1 MVGKKIPNPG
11 KSNTLSARIQR
22 LADYI
27 DAPENTRPK
36 TRAAA
41 HAAQAARVEGLAD
54 YTGRAAAEPARQ
66 KCIYGGVRGFQTM
79 SHAAR
84 KAEMLAL
91 AQTSAHSKDPI
102 NHYVLSWPAGE
113 QPTPAQVE
121 KAVDIFLD
129 ELGLTG
135 HQVFYGLHADT
146 DNPHL
151 HLMINRVQ
159 PVTRKAV
166 EINKGFDLEA
176 LHQAVARIEHIQ
188 GWRREACGRYR
199 VQADG
204 TLRRDRRPPLDPAS
218 TDAQRVHDRLARR
231 YGGSARSA
239 MWIATEDGAPA
250 IRAAASW
257 ADLHARLAARGLRY
271 ARAGSGALLWVDEVA
286 VKASRAGRDCSLP
299 ALERRLGAYQP
310 APPGLTV
317 AARPPEPDEPETAR
331 RAEDHAA
338 REIHQRNQQV
348 VLQERQRAR
357 QQAPVQWSDFP
368 GYEDGLAAQ
377 TASRADRRRARRV
390 ALEGEAT
397 GRPCDIRAFIA
408 VVYDRRVDYRRADDP
423 DGPAGFVDRGH
434 EIAVYA
440 ERDRDTVRAALQLA
454 AQKWGRFRV
463 EGDAEYRALCA
474 RVAAECGFPLGNP
487 EPQAAIRPAGA
498 GRRPAPAP

>member
-27 DAPENTRPK
+27 DAPENTRPN
-36 TRAAA
+36 TRA
-41 HAAQAARVEGLAD
+41 AAQAARVEGLAD
-54 YTGRAAAEPARQ
+54 DTGRAAAEPARQ

-121 KAVDIFLD
+121 KAIDIFLD

-159 PVTRKAV
+159 PITRKAV
-166 EINKGFDLEA
+166 EINKGFDLEV
-176 LHQAVARIEHIQ
+176 LHRAVARIEHVQ

-204 TLRRDRRPPLDPAS
+204 TLRRDRHPPLDPAS

-239 MWIATEDGAPA
+239 MRIAAEDGAPA
-250 IRAAASW
+250 IRAAANW

-271 ARAGSGALLWVDEVA
+271 ARRQRGAA
-286 VKASRAGRDCSLP
+286 VGGRGGGESLP
-299 ALERRLGAYQP
+299 RR
-310 APPGLTV
+310 PGL
-317 AARPPEPDEPETAR
+317 
-331 RAEDHAA
+331 
-338 REIHQRNQQV
+338 Q
-348 VLQERQRAR
+348 
-357 QQAPVQWSDFP
+357 
-368 GYEDGLAAQ
+368 
-377 TASRADRRRARRV
+377 
-390 ALEGEAT
+390 
-397 GRPCDIRAFIA
+397 
-408 VVYDRRVDYRRADDP
+408 
-423 DGPAGFVDRGH
+423 
-434 EIAVYA
+434 
-440 ERDRDTVRAALQLA
+440 
-454 AQKWGRFRV
+454 
-463 EGDAEYRALCA
+463 
-474 RVAAECGFPLGNP
+474 
-487 EPQAAIRPAGA
+487 PAGA
-498 GRRPAPAP
+498 GAAARRIPACAAGVDRRRPTSRTRRAGDRAPGGRPRGP